1 MTEALTNPMS
11 VDLRLWKEDFS
22 QKRLS
27 FINANQKAIF
37 FLLFMANLLFILLF
51 WHYFLSY
58 YLPYYDINLQESE
71 ILSY

>member
-1 MTEALTNPMS
+1 
-11 VDLRLWKEDFS
+11 
-22 QKRLS
+22 
-27 FINANQKAIF
+27 
-37 FLLFMANLLFILLF
+37 MANLLFILLF